1 MGSGVCVRRVMA
13 VAAGACVALMSA
25 ASMAAAG
32 DAYTVRI
39 EPRPYYGA
47 TVTIEEGVRVYRP
60 LPPTRRMII
69 NPDGATP
76 LNLSLSEETKTVK
89 SRSTNYNHNTIVD
102 RSGGGGYGVVTGF
115 RRSHGRGGRAP
126 RAGRFD

>member
-1 MGSGVCVRRVMA
+1 MGFRVRVLHA
-13 VAAGACVALMSA
+13 SAVVAAGAVAVSMMAGA
-25 ASMAAAG
+25 AFAG

-39 EPRPYYGA
+39 EPRAYYGA
-47 TVTIEEGVRVYRP
+47 TVTIEEGVRVFRP
-60 LPPTRRMII
+60 LPPTRRMVI

-89 SRSTNYNHNTIVD
+89 SRSTNYNYNTVID
-102 RSGGGGYGVVTGF
+102 RGGRGGYGIVTGVG
-115 RRSHGRGGRAP
+115 RRGGHDGRAP